1 MITGLTVADLARP
14 SERKLARFYDG
25 TLVVGGSLLIALL
38 AQVAAGYPVPI
49 TGQTF
54 GVLLVGALL
63 GPRRGVLC
71 VLAYLAEG
79 LMGLPVFSQGRAGP
93 AMFFGPTGGFL
104 VGFLPAAYVVGALAE
119 RGWDR
124 RPVTTMLA
132 MILGS
137 AAMYACGLAWLSC
150 LDNLLGKPL
159 GGGVLAVGLY
169 PFLVGDVLKIVLA
182 TILLPSGWRILQHFD
197 LMKPQAFGKMK

>member
-1 MITGLTVADLARP
+1 MITGLTLADLARP
-14 SERKLARFYDG
+14 SEQKLTRLYNVS
-25 TLVVGGSLLIALL
+25 LIVGGSILIALL
-38 AQVAAGYPVPI
+38 AQVAVGYPVPI

-63 GPRRGVLC
+63 GSRRGVLC

-79 LMGLPVFSQGRAGP
+79 LVGLPVFSQGRAGP

-124 RPVTTMLA
+124 RAATTVLA
-132 MILGS
+132 MVLGS
-137 AAMYACGLAWLSC
+137 VAMYACGLAWLWC
-150 LDNLLGKPL
+150 LDGLLGRPL
-159 GGGVLAVGLY
+159 NGGVLAVGLY
-169 PFLVGDVLKIVLA
+169 PFVVGDLLKIVLA
-182 TILLPSGWRILQHFD
+182 AVLLPSGWKLTRYFRVD
-197 LMKPQAFGKMK
+197 NPDDV